1 MVNQDPL
8 KIYLISKQGQNFF
21 NGPLVYGLLLLLT
34 LTTVHWNSAHIAH
47 IMSSYKTKLCHFSL
61 CYNHN
66 TSQISTSS
74 RRVQG
79 HKLCQVF
86 IHLQN
91 LGSSQLANHLVNEIN
106 LGPSCYVNII
116 NNGPCYVNCIA
127 YCRERNFSHSTNL
140 STKQSKPLP
149 GFQNWFAIGWSMLEF
164 LLQQFCGDWCTCHQ

>member
-1 MVNQDPL
+1 MQICKYTFCHFRFDKKIIHIQIYHFSQLRFEDSCIVNQDPL

-79 HKLCQVF
+79 HKLCQVL

-106 LGPSCYVNII
+106 Q
-116 NNGPCYVNCIA
+116 GPCYVKNI
-127 YCRERNFSHSTNL
+127 ETGVHKL
-140 STKQSKPLP
+140 
-149 GFQNWFAIGWSMLEF
+149 FQKNM
-164 LLQQFCGDWCTCHQ
+164 

>member
-1 MVNQDPL
+1 MYIQNYHFSQLRFEDSCIVNQDPL

-34 LTTVHWNSAHIAH
+34 VTTVHWNSAHIAH

-61 CYNHN
+61 CYNYN
-66 TSQISTSS
+66 KSQVPKSS
-74 RRVQG
+74 RQVQG

-106 LGPSCYVNII
+106 LGPCYVKHIETD
-116 NNGPCYVNCIA
+116 
-127 YCRERNFSHSTNL
+127 RHKL
-140 STKQSKPLP
+140 
-149 GFQNWFAIGWSMLEF
+149 FQKTCQLMR
-164 LLQQFCGDWCTCHQ
+164 QF